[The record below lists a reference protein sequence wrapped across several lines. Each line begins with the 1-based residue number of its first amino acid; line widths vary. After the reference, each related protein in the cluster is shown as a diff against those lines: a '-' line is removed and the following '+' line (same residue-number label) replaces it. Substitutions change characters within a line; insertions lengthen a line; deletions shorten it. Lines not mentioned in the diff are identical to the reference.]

1 MLYGLRDNAGT
12 LIAIGEQAV
21 SEQWQKLEEGSDEV
35 LQFLQ
40 KQSPNG
46 VSQAQQSSELED
58 SDKDFIRVLDD
69 LIELMIEK
77 QLFQFTE
84 LPQPAQDKLLKR
96 RWYRQQLKGDDDTTH
111 LIDPQEGLL

>member
-1 MLYGLRDNAGT
+1 MLYGLRDDDGI

-21 SEQWQKLEEGSDEV
+21 SEQWQELDQNSREV
-35 LQFLQ
+35 LRFLN
-40 KQSPNG
+40 KQR
-46 VSQAQQSSELED
+46 SSDLED

-96 RWYRQQLKGDDDTTH
+96 RWYRQQLRGDDDTTH

>member
-1 MLYGLRDNAGT
+1 MLYGLRDDAGT
-12 LIAIGEQAV
+12 LIALGEKQV
-21 SEQWQKLEEGSDEV
+21 SEQWQRVDENAEDV
-35 LQFLQ
+35 RQFLQ
-40 KQSPNG
+40 RQNPNG
-46 VSQAQQSSELED
+46 ETQALED
-58 SDKDFIRVLDD
+58 SDKQFIRVLDD

-77 QLFQFTE
+77 QLIQFTE